1 MTIPNNEKTSAEEKY
16 RLALDYHSS
25 GRVGKIE
32 VTPTKPCLTARDLS
46 LAYSPGVAAPCLEI
60 AKNPEDVYK
69 YTAKGNLVAV
79 LSNGTAVL
87 GLGDIGPLAGK
98 PVMEGKGV
106 LFKRFADIDVFD
118 IEITSRTVE
127 EIVAVVKALEPTF
140 GGINLEDIKAP
151 ECFEVERQLQ
161 EMDIPVFHD
170 DQHGTAIIGGAAFI
184 NACEITG
191 RDISKTTVVVSGAGA
206 AAIATA
212 LFFLELG
219 VSKKNVIM
227 ADSKGVIYKGRTDG
241 MNKYKDFFANDTKA
255 RTLADAMKGADA
267 FIGCSAKGLV
277 SKDMVKSMAKDPIIF
292 AMANPDPEITPEEVA
307 EVRDDAIMATGRS
320 DYPNQV
326 NNVLG
331 FPFIFRGALDVRAR
345 KINEQMKKAAALAL
359 AALAKEEVP
368 DDVKRAYSNEHFS
381 FGRNYLIPKP
391 FDKRVLTRVA
401 PAVAKA
407 AMDSGVARIHIEDM
421 NAYAKSLQERLGQ
434 TGSIMRNIRARL
446 PGVDKPRIVFPEGSN
461 ERILKAVS
469 ILKDEGLIRPVLLG
483 NKKIIHKKM
492 DTLGV
497 SNLKD
502 VEILHTEDSENFNT
516 YVKEYFTQRQRKGVS
531 YSFARDVIKRG
542 NYYGSM
548 MVKMGHADG
557 MITGATQNYPECIR
571 PIMKVIGT
579 HIPGKSKVAGIMM
592 LVFKTRVVFLADCTV
607 QQNPDANDLADI
619 ALSAAHLYRRVMQAE
634 PRVAFLSY
642 SNFGSN
648 RDPEAMKMAEA
659 AKIAKSKDANL
670 IADGEMQADV
680 ATNHDI
686 MKNLFD
692 FCSLDKA
699 ADVLIFPDLNSANI
713 SYKLLAQLGGAT
725 PIGPILLPLKYAI
738 NIVQRTS
745 TVDEIVNMSH
755 LTALIAQEIKVY
767 RDTIKTTQE
776 NNHV

>member
-1 MTIPNNEKTSAEEKY
+1 MTKPNNETSSTEERYK
-16 RLALDYHSS
+16 LALDYHSH
-25 GRVGKIE
+25 GRAGKIE
-32 VTPTKPCLTARDLS
+32 ITPTKACLTARDLS

-87 GLGDIGPLAGK
+87 GLGDIGALAGK

-118 IEITSRTVE
+118 IEISSKTVDE
-127 EIVAVVKALEPTF
+127 VVATVKALEPTF
-140 GGINLEDIKAP
+140 GGVNLEDIKAP
-151 ECFEVERQLQ
+151 ECFEIEKRLQ
-161 EMDIPVFHD
+161 EICDIPIFHD
-170 DQHGTAIIGGAAFI
+170 DQHGTAIIGGAAFL

-191 RDISKTTVVVSGAGA
+191 RDLSKTKVVVSGAGA

-219 VSKKNVIM
+219 VKKENVIM
-227 ADSKGVIYKGRTDG
+227 ADSKGVIFKGRTDG

-255 RTLADAMKGADA
+255 RTLADAMKDADC

-277 SKDMVKSMAKDPIIF
+277 SKEMVRSMAKNPIIF

-331 FPFIFRGALDVRAR
+331 FPFIFRGALDVRAK
-345 KINEQMKKAAALAL
+345 KINEQMKKAAAMAL
-359 AALAKEEVP
+359 ASLAKEDVP
-368 DDVKRAYSNEHFS
+368 DDVKRAYGNENFS
-381 FGRNYLIPKP
+381 FGKNYLIPKP
-391 FDKRVLTRVA
+391 FDKRVLTRVS

-407 AMDSGVARIHIEDM
+407 AMESGVARIQINDLA
-421 NAYAKSLQERLGQ
+421 AYAKSLQERLGQ

-446 PGVDKPRIVFPEGSN
+446 PNAEKPRIVFPEGTN

-469 ILKDEGLIRPVLLG
+469 ILKDEGLIQPVLLG
-483 NKKIIHKKM
+483 NKKSIHKKM
-492 DTLGV
+492 DLVGV
-497 SNLKD
+497 SHLKE
-502 VEILHTEDSENFNT
+502 VEIIHTEDSEHYEGF
-516 YVKEYFTQRQRKGVS
+516 VKEFFNQRQRKGVS
-531 YSFARDVIKRG
+531 FSSARDSIKRG
-542 NYYGSM
+542 NYFGSM

-579 HIPGKSKVAGIMM
+579 NNPGRSKVAGIMM
-592 LVFKTRVVFLADCTV
+592 LVFKSRVVFLADCTV
-607 QQNPDANDLADI
+607 QQNPDAHDLADI
-619 ALSAAHLYRRVMQAE
+619 AISAAQLYRRVMQAE

-648 RDPEAMKMAEA
+648 RDPEAAKMAEA
-659 AKIAKSKDANL
+659 VKIAKAKDANL

-680 ATNHDI
+680 ATNADI
-686 MKNLFD
+686 MRNLFD
-692 FCSLDKA
+692 FCTLDKP

-725 PIGPILLPLKYAI
+725 PIGPILLPLKHAI

-745 TVDEIVNMSH
+745 TIEEIVNMSH
-755 LTALIAQEIKVY
+755 LTALISQEIKAH
-767 RDTIKTTQE
+767 KQQQKLL
-776 NNHV
+776 

>member
-1 MTIPNNEKTSAEEKY
+1 MSTPNNEATSAEEKY
-16 RLALDYHSS
+16 RQALDYHAH

-32 VTPTKPCLTARDLS
+32 VTPTKACLTARDLS

-60 AKNPEDVYK
+60 AKNPDDVYK

-118 IEITSRTVE
+118 IEINSKTVE
-127 EIVAVVKALEPTF
+127 EVVSVVKALEPTF
-140 GGINLEDIKAP
+140 GGVNLEDIKAP
-151 ECFEVERQLQ
+151 ECFEIEKRLQ
-161 EMDIPVFHD
+161 EICDIPIFHD

-191 RDISKTTVVVSGAGA
+191 RDVAKTKVVVSGAGA

-219 VSKKNVIM
+219 VKKENVLM
-227 ADSKGVIYKGRTDG
+227 CDSKGVIYKGRTDG

-255 RTLADAMKGADA
+255 RTLADAMKDADC

-277 SKDMVKSMAKDPIIF
+277 SKDMVKSMAKNPIIF

-345 KINEQMKKAAALAL
+345 KINEQMKKAAAMAL
-359 AALAKEEVP
+359 ASLAKEEVP
-368 DDVKRAYSNEHFS
+368 DDVKRAYGNENFS

-407 AMDSGVARIHIEDM
+407 AMDSGVARLKIEDM

-434 TGSIMRNIRARL
+434 TGSIMRNIRSRL
-446 PGVDKPRIVFPEGSN
+446 PGSDKPRIVFPEGTN
-461 ERILKAVS
+461 ARILKAVS
-469 ILKDEGLIRPVLLG
+469 ILNEEGLIEPILLG

-492 DTLGV
+492 EALGV

-502 VEILHTEDSENFNT
+502 IEVLHTEDSENYET
-516 YVKEYFTQRQRKGVS
+516 YVKEYFQLRQRKGVS
-531 YSFARDVIKRG
+531 LSFAKDTLKRG

-548 MVKMGHADG
+548 MVRMGHADG

-579 HIPGKSKVAGIMM
+579 NTPGRPKVAGIMI
-592 LVFKTRVVFLADCTV
+592 LVFKQRVVFLADCTV
-607 QQNPDANDLADI
+607 QQNPDSSDLADI
-619 ALSAAHLYRRVMQAE
+619 AISAAQLYRRVMQSE

-648 RDPEAMKMAEA
+648 RDPQAAKMAEA
-659 AKIAKSKDANL
+659 VKIAKSKDTNL

-680 ATNHDI
+680 ATNADI

-692 FCSLDKA
+692 FCTLDKP

-713 SYKLLAQLGGAT
+713 SYKLLAQLAGAT
-725 PIGPILLPLKYAI
+725 PIGPILLPLKHAI

-755 LTALIAQEIKVY
+755 LTALIAQEIKAH
-767 RDTIKTTQE
+767 KLAK
-776 NNHV
+776 H

>member
-1 MTIPNNEKTSAEEKY
+1 VSKANNDSTSVEEKY
-16 RLALDYHSS
+16 KLALDYHSH
-25 GRVGKIE
+25 GRAGKVE
-32 VTPTKPCLTARDLS
+32 VTPTKACLTARDLS

-79 LSNGTAVL
+79 LSNGSAVL

-118 IEITSRTVE
+118 IEISSKTVDE
-127 EIVAVVKALEPTF
+127 VVATVKALEPTF
-140 GGINLEDIKAP
+140 GGVNLEDIKAP
-151 ECFEVERQLQ
+151 ECFEIEKRLQ
-161 EMDIPVFHD
+161 EICDIPIFHD
-170 DQHGTAIIGGAAFI
+170 DQHGTAIIGGAAFL
-184 NACEITG
+184 NACELTK
-191 RDISKTTVVVSGAGA
+191 RDISQTKVVVSGAGA

-219 VSKKNVIM
+219 VKKENVIM
-227 ADSKGVIYKGRTDG
+227 VDSKGVIFKGRKDG
-241 MNKYKDFFANDTKA
+241 MNKYKDYFANETSA
-255 RTLADAMKGADA
+255 RTLADAMKNADC

-307 EVRDDAIMATGRS
+307 EVRNDAIMATGRS

-331 FPFIFRGALDVRAR
+331 FPFIFRGALDVRAK
-345 KINEQMKKAAALAL
+345 KINEQMKKAAAMAL
-359 AALAKEEVP
+359 ADLAKEEVP
-368 DDVKRAYSNEHFS
+368 EDVKRAYGNEEFS
-381 FGRNYLIPKP
+381 FGKNYLIPKP

-407 AMDSGVARIHIEDM
+407 AMDSGVARIQINDLT
-421 NAYAKSLQERLGQ
+421 AYAKSLKERLGQ
-434 TGSIMRNIRARL
+434 TGSIMRNIRSRL
-446 PGVDKPRIVFPEGSN
+446 PSGAKPKIVFPEGTN

-469 ILKDEGLIRPVLLG
+469 ILKDEDLINPILLG
-483 NKKIIHKKM
+483 NRNSIHQKM
-492 DTLGV
+492 DLIGV
-497 SNLKD
+497 SNLKN
-502 VEILHTEDSENFNT
+502 VEIINTEESPFYET
-516 YVKEYFTQRQRKGVS
+516 YVKDFFTQRQRKGVS
-531 YSFARDVIKRG
+531 FSFARDVIKGG
-542 NYYGSM
+542 NYFASM

-557 MITGATQNYPECIR
+557 VITGATQNYPECIR
-571 PIMKVIGT
+571 PIMKVLGT
-579 HIPGKSKVAGIMM
+579 NSPNRAKVAGIMM
-592 LVFKTRVVFLADCTV
+592 LVFKSRVVFLADCTV
-607 QQNPDANDLADI
+607 QQNPNAQDLADI
-619 ALSAAHLYRRVMQAE
+619 ALSAAQFYRRVMQTE

-642 SNFGSN
+642 SNFGSS
-648 RDPEAMKMAEA
+648 RDPQVSKMAEA
-659 AKIAKSKDANL
+659 VKIAKSKDSQL

-680 ATNHDI
+680 ATNTEI
-686 MKNLFD
+686 MRNLFE

-713 SYKLLAQLGGAT
+713 SYKLLSQLGGAT
-725 PIGPILLPLKYAI
+725 PIGPILLPIRHAV

-755 LTALIAQEIKVY
+755 ITALIAQEIK
-767 RDTIKTTQE
+767 TQKQQSQ
-776 NNHV
+776 NH